1 MIIKNAKTIQEY
13 KQIRNEK
20 IQNWIDNNFES
31 GCVTWKL
38 VSPEEIKVTDKT
50 GDSMTIHLTEI
61 R

>member
-1 MIIKNAKTIQEY
+1 MIIKNAKTINEY
-13 KQIRNEK
+13 KKIRNEK
-20 IQNWIDNNFES
+20 IQRWIDSNFEE
-31 GCVTWKL
+31 GCVTWEM

>member
-20 IQNWIDNNFES
+20 IQKWIDANFES
-31 GCVTWKL
+31 GNVTWEL